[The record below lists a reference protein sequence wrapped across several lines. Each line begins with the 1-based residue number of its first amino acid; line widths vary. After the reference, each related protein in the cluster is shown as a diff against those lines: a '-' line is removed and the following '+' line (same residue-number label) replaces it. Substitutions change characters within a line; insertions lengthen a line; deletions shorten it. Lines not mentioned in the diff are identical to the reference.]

1 MGPKPPSQEAAI
13 GIKGKSGK
21 KGEIPAL
28 SISSLPWTLYIVQSP
43 TLQTEAQ
50 DWKPTKQRSLQT
62 YSPLPSSMD
71 TAGPGI

>member
-1 MGPKPPSQEAAI
+1 MTAGPSQEADI
-13 GIKGKSGK
+13 GMKGKSGK
-21 KGEIPAL
+21 KGEIATL
-28 SISSLPWTLYIVQSP
+28 SISSLPWSLHIVQSP

-50 DWKPTKQRSLQT
+50 DWKPTKQRSPQA